1 MLVFGI
7 TGGSGSGK
15 TTVSDIFRRL
25 GVYVIDADKVAR
37 EVVKKGTACLGELS
51 EYFGS
56 EILLEDGELDR
67 KKLASIAFSD
77 KTKLKML
84 NKITHSHIKEYITRK
99 IKETTAPLAA
109 IDGAVIIGSEIE
121 DMCEFMLSVLAD
133 REVRISRITKRDNL
147 SRSDAEKR
155 LSAQPDDEFYI
166 ENSKYIVYNNSDID
180 ALTKDT
186 ETIFNEIMRY
196 KN

>member
-56 EILLEDGELDR
+56 EILLESGELDR

-99 IKETTAPLAA
+99 IKETTAPLVA

-133 REVRISRITKRDNL
+133 REVRISRITKRDNI

-166 ENSKYIVYNNSDID
+166 ENSKYIVYNNSDINS
-180 ALTKDT
+180 LTKDT